1 MFTISMFRQ
10 ISMYVKRDYTLRQ
23 YGDLTNHATQH
34 AQDPLPNLDALGIIL
49 LIRKHD
55 KMTKIW
61 TQFQMLR
68 GMYEHA

>member
-1 MFTISMFRQ
+1 MFRQ

-23 YGDLTNHATQH
+23 YEDFINQAT
-34 AQDPLPNLDALGIIL
+34 QDPLRNLDAPGIIL

-68 GMYEHA
+68 GMYELA